1 MSNDDEL
8 LKKLHQKLSE
18 LDASSETAKNIS
30 KELLLEL
37 IKTINPSI
45 SEDSSGISV
54 KVNDFVNAI
63 ADYSSASTRAYII
76 RNMTMKAEDERKIE

>member
-8 LKKLHQKLSE
+8 LRSLHQNLSE
-18 LDASSETAKNIS
+18 LDAASAKAKIIS
-30 KELLLEL
+30 KNLLLEL

-63 ADYSSASTRAYII
+63 ADYSSASTRAYMI
-76 RNMTMKAEDERKIE
+76 RKMTMKEYERKIE